1 MPKVGSYVQR
11 ENEVRAWIA
20 YGMAKAGIR
29 TQKDLAKRM
38 GMPASSLQYRV
49 SHPETLRLGE
59 IWQLEKIIGS
69 RKGFE
74 EI

>member
-1 MPKVGSYVQR
+1 MPKVGSYVQK

-20 YGMAKAGIR
+20 YGMAMAGIR

-38 GMPASSLQYRV
+38 GMPASSFQYRV

-74 EI
+74 QI

>member
-1 MPKVGSYVQR
+1 MPRVGSYTQK

-20 YGMAKAGIR
+20 YGMAMAGIKTR
-29 TQKDLAKRM
+29 KDLAKKI
-38 GMPASSLQYRV
+38 GIPAPTLQYRV

-59 IWQLEKIIGS
+59 IWKLEKIIGS

-74 EI
+74 QI